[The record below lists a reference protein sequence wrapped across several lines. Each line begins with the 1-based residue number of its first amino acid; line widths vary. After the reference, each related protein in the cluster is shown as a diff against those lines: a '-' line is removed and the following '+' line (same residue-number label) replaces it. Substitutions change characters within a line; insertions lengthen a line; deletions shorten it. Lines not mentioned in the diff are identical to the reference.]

1 MYVSNMIVVWA
12 ILAGVLIAVEAITAA
27 LTTIW
32 FAIGALAALV
42 GAVFGAPV
50 WLQIVLFLIVSV
62 LMLALTRPI
71 AMRYV
76 GEKTVKTNADS
87 LVGQEAVVTEKIDN
101 LQSTGAVQIRGQI
114 WTARSVNPE
123 HTIEVGE
130 IVMVR
135 SISGVKLMVGKRLDD
150 SANAV

>member
-1 MYVSNMIVVWA
+1 MLVFVPNMVVVWA
-12 ILAGVLIAVEAITAA
+12 VLIGIFAVVELATVA

-32 FAIGALAALV
+32 FAIGAVVALIGAALGV
-42 GAVFGAPV
+42 DM
-50 WLQIVLFLIVSV
+50 WLQVVLFLLVSLV
-62 LMLALTRPI
+62 TLFFTRPL

-76 GEKTVKTNADS
+76 GNNTVKTNADS
-87 LVGQEAVVTEKIDN
+87 LIGQEAVVTERIDN
-101 LQSTGAVQIRGQI
+101 LHSTGAVQIRGQI
-114 WTARSVNPE
+114 WTARSVNND

-150 SANAV
+150 K